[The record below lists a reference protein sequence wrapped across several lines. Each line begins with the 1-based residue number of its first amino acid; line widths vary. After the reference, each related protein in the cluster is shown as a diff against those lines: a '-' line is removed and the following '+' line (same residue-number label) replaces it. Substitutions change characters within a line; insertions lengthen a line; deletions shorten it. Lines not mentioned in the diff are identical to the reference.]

1 MKESRYAVLF
11 TREAKKNVEKLDP
24 SIRKIIKKALES
36 LAFNPAKGKPLAYD
50 LAGLHSLRT
59 ADYRI
64 IYRIRKKEL
73 LIIVIAVGHRKEIQE
88 HIRENPDESSP
99 MAADLCSE
107 LLPCSSLQS
116 PKNHLC
122 HKE

>member
-24 SIRKIIKKALES
+24 SIKKIIKKALES

-73 LIIVIAVGHRKEIQE
+73 LIIVIAVGHRKEIHKKLKE
-88 HIRENPDESSP
+88 
-99 MAADLCSE
+99 LLSE
-107 LLPCSSLQS
+107 LSS
-116 PKNHLC
+116 
-122 HKE
+122 